1 MRLFRRR
8 RRLVGPS
15 RGLSGEDVAHLEN
28 FARTRRG
35 VEAYVEPRTTMNA
48 MTVVLVA
55 HDGEF
60 TRRRIAGA
68 EDARELGHRLGIPV
82 YDTNAVGYPSRM
94 REWVARQQRQAGST

>member
-1 MRLFRRR
+1 VRLFRRR
-8 RRLVGPS
+8 RHPAGAG
-15 RGLSGEDVAHLEN
+15 RGLSGEDLAHLEN

-60 TRRRIAGA
+60 TRRRIGGP

-94 REWVARQQRQAGST
+94 REWAARQRQADSR